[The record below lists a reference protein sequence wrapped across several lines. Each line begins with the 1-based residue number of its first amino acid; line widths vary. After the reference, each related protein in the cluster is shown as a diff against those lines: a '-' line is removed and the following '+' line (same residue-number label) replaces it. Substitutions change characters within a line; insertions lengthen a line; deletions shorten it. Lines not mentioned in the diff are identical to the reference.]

1 MKNASPTTMTAD
13 EALSVLQK
21 HFLGSDYY
29 IADPVHA
36 TQANAII
43 VEDIIKMHPL
53 SYDQKKEKHEHIKKI
68 FFNVS
73 FVIILI
79 IMLIETIYLYSNL

>member
-29 IADPVHA
+29 IVDPVHA

-43 VEDIIKMHPL
+43 VEDIISKYPI
-53 SYDQKKEKHEHIKKI
+53 SEDKKREIYKRAKEIS
-68 FFNVS
+68 FNVFFAVVS
-73 FVIILI
+73 IIAI
-79 IMLIETIYLYSNL
+79 IETIYLFLF